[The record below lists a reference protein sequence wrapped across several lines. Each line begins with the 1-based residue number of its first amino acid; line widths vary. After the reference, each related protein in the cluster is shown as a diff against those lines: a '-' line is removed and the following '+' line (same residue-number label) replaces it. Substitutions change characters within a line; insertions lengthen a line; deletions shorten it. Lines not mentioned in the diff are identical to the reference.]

1 MPRPHRAGPS
11 RYLSI
16 TLKQQIRSSCAL
28 LVSRS
33 ARRSGRPTRLLL
45 RVAPLPRRRRL
56 SYDARPG
63 RPDVMRLDFVVLGP
77 GAPVLILTLAL
88 LLVYVVASRRVPPR
102 EVVLL
107 TRRGCHPSGLGRRAG
122 PASRRS
128 TSCQC
133 ATQVFGWVLQQSG
146 FSSRCPGLR
155 LCNARTATALLARSI
170 RTVQLSSTMRT
181 GLLLCAQNCPSALL
195 AYSPS
200 SPFEH
205 DSLVVQYGVQASTGT
220 PRRA

>member
-11 RYLSI
+11 RYLNI
-16 TLKQQIRSSCAL
+16 IPMRQKRSSCAL

-107 TRRGCHPSGLGRRAG
+107 TRRGCRLSALVRRAG
-122 PASRRS
+122 LASRRS
-128 TSCQC
+128 TCCQC
-133 ATQVFGWVLQQSG
+133 AALPTRRRGPVLAGLQQSG

-155 LCNARTATALLARSI
+155 LCKGTRSN
-170 RTVQLSSTMRT
+170 STTR
-181 GLLLCAQNCPSALL
+181 AK
-195 AYSPS
+195 YSYES
-200 SPFEH
+200 NR
-205 DSLVVQYGVQASTGT
+205 L
-220 PRRA
+220 

>member
-1 MPRPHRAGPS
+1 MPRPRPAGPS
-11 RYLSI
+11 RYLNI
-16 TLKQQIRSSCAL
+16 ALKLQIRSSCAL

-88 LLVYVVASRRVPPR
+88 LLVYVAASRRVPPR
-102 EVVLL
+102 EVVPV
-107 TRRGCHPSGLGRRAG
+107 TRRGCRLSGLGRRAG

-128 TSCQC
+128 TCCQC
-133 ATQVFGWVLQQSG
+133 AAQGVGFCWVLQQSG

-155 LCNARTATALLARSI
+155 LCNSSHSNSTTRAKYSYRSTQFHHAYRLAALRTKLP
-170 RTVQLSSTMRT
+170 LSF
-181 GLLLCAQNCPSALL
+181 A
-195 AYSPS
+195 
-200 SPFEH
+200 
-205 DSLVVQYGVQASTGT
+205 SL
-220 PRRA
+220 